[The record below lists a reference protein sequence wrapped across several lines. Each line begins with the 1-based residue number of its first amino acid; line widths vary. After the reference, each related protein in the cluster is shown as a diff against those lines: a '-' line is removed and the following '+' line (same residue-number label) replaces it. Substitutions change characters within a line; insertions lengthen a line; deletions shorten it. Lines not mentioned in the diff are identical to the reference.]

1 MTVEIHDP
9 DMIQALWNHYE
20 EPLRD
25 LMISSRTGG
34 SIDLPS
40 EWDTR
45 AQLLSFALHDPQV
58 AFVWGKELAY
68 SQLDLWQPYITASRR
83 RFVTLSR
90 ALKKE
95 GPVAKLPT
103 TPSYTAK
110 TGFKV
115 GTFVNVAPSLKTFI
129 YITDKNENFG
139 YLRAFPK
146 GIHVCG
152 HHGDSDKHSSF
163 SRLPS
168 AYDFVLVAD
177 ENSMARYIRAGIQI
191 STDRMIPIGNTVIKG
206 VKADDEPSTFSRA
219 LYAPTFEGYS
229 EQANFSSLLR
239 AGPRIA
245 AWRQNGGRDV
255 AFRPHPGFGKRSAA
269 YKDAAVDFPRSSV
282 QKELKS
288 KVRQYNWSDFVIS
301 DISGV
306 VSEYIFTKKPV
317 IIPIAKSHQWLHSY
331 VASLNVSRY
340 AYIWDY
346 EEQSLEDFIATIAHD
361 PLREARLER
370 RTSLYAGVNSFKG
383 SSDLFES
390 ALSYFE
396 HCHRFREIRHGH
408 HPAPSRRKPL
418 KAYPEPAGEAER
430 ELVARLSA
438 GEVTLRA

>member
-1 MTVEIHDP
+1 MTIEIHDP

-20 EPLRD
+20 APMRA
-25 LMISSRTGG
+25 LMVSSRTGG
-34 SIDLPS
+34 SIDLPVD
-40 EWDTR
+40 WDTR
-45 AQLLSFALHDPQV
+45 GQLLSFALHDPQV

-68 SQLDLWQPYITASRR
+68 SQLDLWQPYIAASRR

-95 GPVAKLPT
+95 GPVAKMPT

-129 YITDKNENFG
+129 YVTDKNENFG
-139 YLRAFPK
+139 YLRSFPK

-206 VKADDEPSTFSRA
+206 VKAADQKATFTKA

-239 AGPRIA
+239 AGPQIA
-245 AWRQNGGRDV
+245 AWRQADGGDV
-255 AFRPHPGFGKRSAA
+255 VFRPHPGFGKRSMA
-269 YKDAAVDFPRSSV
+269 YKDAAVQFPRSMV
-282 QKELKS
+282 QQTLKS
-288 KVRQYNWSDFVIS
+288 KAKQYNWSDFIIA

-306 VSEYIFTKKPV
+306 VSEYVFTGKPI
-317 IIPIAKSHQWLHSY
+317 IIPIARSHQWLHSY
-331 VASLNVSRY
+331 VASLSIGKY

-346 EEQSLEDFIATIAHD
+346 EAQSLDAFIATIAHD
-361 PLREARLER
+361 PLREARLSR
-370 RTSLYAGVNSFKG
+370 RTSLYAGVTDFKG
-383 SSDLFES
+383 SSELFEN
-390 ALSYFE
+390 ALSYFD
-396 HCHRFREIRHGH
+396 HCHRFREIRHGN
-408 HPAPSRRKPL
+408 HPAPSQRRSL
-418 KAYPEPAGEAER
+418 KAYPGPEGEAER
-430 ELVARLSA
+430 AMVARLAS